1 MQKDT
6 SRNAALDYLLAI
18 GNLIALADHK
28 EEQIMNLMEEHDNV
42 PTLKDTTPEETKALQ
57 EQIRQEIVQATKE
70 RQELY
75 DLRRDLQRNFFE
87 RYKIDNDYRCQF
99 KHYAIALTA
108 AEECRNADP
117 TFQNDVLVTS
127 LRKLVYQF
135 LWTAM
140 WVWPANCWRCL
151 ADLYEEA
158 KESKHNDPKPAL
170 PEKYW
175 WPFRVF
181 KDWAW
186 WVRKYIVVNTKTDN
200 ILSKETHE
208 VEKLDDTYT
217 VYCRDVSSQEAQ
229 IVMQDCT
236 PIEYDILEPT
246 PMVYSWTQSD
256 IIFNPE
262 DYSGSQIN
270 EISNDVIIPKGCWWH
285 EEYRKWDWGKITRYA
300 VIDWYESD

>member
-1 MQKDT
+1 MQNT

-18 GNLIALADHK
+18 GNIIALADHK
-28 EEQIMNLMEEHDNV
+28 EEQVMNLMEEEANLTAVTSD
-42 PTLKDTTPEETKALQ
+42 PEELKAMQ
-57 EQIRQEIVQATKE
+57 EDIRKEIVQVTKE

-117 TFQNDVLVTS
+117 IFQNDVLVTS
-127 LRKLVYQF
+127 LRKMVYQF

-140 WVWPANCWRCL
+140 WVGPANCWRCL

-158 KESKHNDPKPAL
+158 NAPKHNEPKPAL

-186 WVRKYIVVNTKTDN
+186 WVRKYFVVNIKTSN
-200 ILSKETHE
+200 LSKEANE
-208 VEKLDDTYT
+208 VEKLDDTYS
-217 VYCRDVSSQEAQ
+217 VCCRDMSSQEAQ

-246 PMVYSWTQSD
+246 PIVYWWTQSD
-256 IIFNPE
+256 IIFDPK
-262 DYSGSQIN
+262 DYSWSQIN
-270 EISNDVIIPKGCWWH
+270 EISNDVIIPQGCWWH

-300 VIDWYESD
+300 VID

>member
-1 MQKDT
+1 MQTT

-28 EEQIMNLMEEHDNV
+28 EEQIMNLMEEEQTV
-42 PTLKDTTPEETKALQ
+42 IETEKDPLMQQALC
-57 EQIRQEIVQATKE
+57 EDIRQEIVQATKE

-75 DLRRDLQRNFFE
+75 ELRKDLQRNFFE
-87 RYKIDNDYRCQF
+87 RYKIDNDYWCQF
-99 KHYAIALTA
+99 KHYAVALTA

-117 TFQNDVLVTS
+117 TFQNDVAVTT

-140 WVWPANCWRCL
+140 GVWPANCWRCL
-151 ADLYEEA
+151 ADAYAEA
-158 KESKHNDPKPAL
+158 HEPKHNDPKPAL

-175 WPFRVF
+175 GPFRVF

-186 WVRKYIVVNTKTDN
+186 WVRKYVVLNTKTGN
-200 ILSKETHE
+200 LLSKETHE

-217 VYCRDVSSQEAQ
+217 VCCRDMSSQEAQ
-229 IVMQDCT
+229 VVMQDCT
-236 PIEYDILEPT
+236 PIERDILEPT
-246 PMVYSWTQSD
+246 PVVLWWTQSD
-256 IIFNPE
+256 IVFNPK
-262 DYSGSQIN
+262 DYSWSQIN
-270 EISNDVIIPKGCWWH
+270 EIGNDVIIPSGCWWH
-285 EEYRKWDWGKITRYA
+285 EEYRKWDWGKMTRYA

>member
-1 MQKDT
+1 MQQT

-42 PTLKDTTPEETKALQ
+42 PELKDTTSEEAKALQ

-99 KHYAIALTA
+99 KHYAVALTA

-117 TFQNDVLVTS
+117 IFQNDVLVTS
-127 LRKLVYQF
+127 LRKMVYQF
-135 LWTAM
+135 LGTAM
-140 WVWPANCWRCL
+140 WVGPANCWRCL

-158 KESKHNDPKPAL
+158 KAPKKNEPKPAL

-175 WPFRVF
+175 WPFRVKSW
-181 KDWAW
+181 KDWVIRQYS
-186 WVRKYIVVNTKTDN
+186 VRKLDTVDQDN
-200 ILSKETHE
+200 I
-208 VEKLDDTYT
+208 VEDLWNWYVVFYK
-217 VYCRDVSSQEAQ
+217 DVLAREAQ
-229 IVMQDCT
+229 IPIESCT
-236 PIEYDILEPT
+236 PIETDILQPT
-246 PMVYSWTQSD
+246 P
-256 IIFNPE
+256 
-262 DYSGSQIN
+262 
-270 EISNDVIIPKGCWWH
+270 
-285 EEYRKWDWGKITRYA
+285 ITTTRT
-300 VIDWYESD
+300 E